1 MPARCPASAS
11 RSLEWPYVEGLRLD
25 EAMHPLT
32 LLTVGLYGEV
42 LPNQNGA
49 PIRLVVPWKYGFK
62 SIKSIVRIRLVER
75 QPVGSWERMQPREYG
90 FYSNVNPEVH
100 HPRWSQARE
109 RRVGEFFR
117 RRTLMFNGYADQVA
131 SLYTGMDLKKNYYVA
146 RAAWT
151 AFDALNAVKRNEA
164 FTPAW
169 SEKPLLK
176 SWQKVKPPLGWPRET
191 DSLCPVCVREAR
203 QEILDGKR
211 DYTVLLTEKIG
222 EIKAQIIERDGKIL
236 MVKDCPLHGHFE
248 DVMAIDPAFFK
259 HLEEAFPGSDIAA
272 HADEKLHNHG
282 SSTIKYGRGAVLTI
296 DLTNRCNMMC
306 DPCFMD
312 ANQVGF
318 VHELS
323 WDDIKT
329 LLDNAISLK
338 PRRQLS
344 VQFSGGE
351 PTLSPYFLDAV
362 RYCKKVGYSS
372 VQAATNGIEF
382 AKSPEF
388 CRAAAEAGLRYVYLQ
403 FDGIGNAANSH
414 RLVGNLFDVKLR
426 AIENLW
432 TAGVDIVPVVTIV
445 NGINNEQ
452 VGRIIQFALDNPR
465 KINFL
470 SFQPVSFTGR
480 DEEVTPERR
489 AAQRYT
495 LSHLA
500 HDVKNQTG
508 LGDPVRDWFP
518 ISFMGTFT
526 DWADLVH
533 GPSAEWGNLT
543 CGCHPN
549 CGVGMAVMI
558 DKETKE
564 ARPVTEFLNADQ
576 LARDLRRV
584 NDAGRGRF
592 LSVAGMALALMKNY
606 DPFKSPTHFKLT
618 DLLKKFDKTFGAT
631 GKDYGRVDGQRT
643 RDDIEKRRAD
653 RWNFLFIAGMWFQDL
668 FNYDFRRT
676 ERCIIPY
683 ATQEGEI
690 SFCAYNT
697 GVGWRNII
705 EKMHMTATLTKWYEE
720 HGRHEIFAGG
730 KQVALDSTAHNL
742 VLDAEAVA
750 AGRQTDLDE
759 AGVARNAREEKLRAR
774 DEAKKRQQEH
784 ERMAELYRQHVL
796 KAEPAPPVVQIQGLG
811 KKKDNVTVTH

>member
-1 MPARCPASAS
+1 MHKPIK
-11 RSLEWPYVEGLRLD
+11 YVEKG
-25 EAMHPLT
+25 LT
-32 LLTVGLYGEV
+32 L
-42 LPNQNGA
+42 
-49 PIRLVVPWKYGFK
+49 
-62 SIKSIVRIRLVER
+62 
-75 QPVGSWERMQPREYG
+75 
-90 FYSNVNPEVH
+90 
-100 HPRWSQARE
+100 
-109 RRVGEFFR
+109 
-117 RRTLMFNGYADQVA
+117 
-131 SLYTGMDLKKNYYVA
+131 VA
-146 RAAWT
+146 RGAWT
-151 AFDALNAVKRNEA
+151 VFDALNSIKPNES

-169 SEKPLLK
+169 SDKPLLK

-211 DYTVLLTEKIG
+211 DYKELLTEKIG
-222 EIKAQIIERDGKIL
+222 EIKATIIERDGKIL
-236 MVKDCPLHGHFE
+236 MVKDCPQHGHFE
-248 DVMAIDPAFFK
+248 DVMAIDAPFFK
-259 HLEEAFPGSDIAA
+259 HLEESYPGSDIRS
-272 HADEKLHNHG
+272 HNDEKLHNHG
-282 SSTIKYGRGAVLTI
+282 SSTIKYGRGAVLTV

-323 WDDIKT
+323 WEEIKT
-329 LLDNAISLK
+329 LLDNAITLK
-338 PRRQLS
+338 PRRQMS

-362 RYCKKVGYSS
+362 RYARKVGYNS

-388 CRAAAEAGLRYVYLQ
+388 ARAAAEAGLRYAYLQ

-432 TAGVDIVPVVTIV
+432 KNGVDIVPVTTIV
-445 NGINNEQ
+445 NGVNNEQ
-452 VGRIIQFALDNPR
+452 VGRIVQFALDNPK
-465 KINFL
+465 KISFL

-480 DEEVTPERR
+480 DEEITPERR

-500 HDVKNQTG
+500 HDVKKQTG
-508 LGDPVRDWFP
+508 IGEPIRDWFP
-518 ISFMGTFT
+518 ISFTSTFG

-533 GPSAEWGNLT
+533 GAQADFGQLS

-564 ARPVTEFLNADQ
+564 AVPVTAFLNAIGMANDVK
-576 LARDLRRV
+576 RV
-584 NDAGRGRF
+584 NDAARGRF
-592 LSVAGMALALMKNY
+592 LSVVGMALALMKNY
-606 DPFKSPTHFKLT
+606 DPFKAPTHFKLT
-618 DLLKKFDKTFGAT
+618 DLMQKFDKTFGAT
-631 GKDYGRVDGQRT
+631 GRDYGKVSGERT
-643 RDDIEKRRAD
+643 MADIEKRRGD

-697 GVGWRNII
+697 GIGWRNII

-720 HGRHEIFAGG
+720 HGRHEIFAGN
-730 KQVALDSTAHNL
+730 KKVALDTTEHSL
-742 VLDAEAVA
+742 KLDADAVA
-750 AGRQTDLDE
+750 KGKQTDLDE
-759 AGVARNAREEKLRAR
+759 KGIAKNAREEKLRAR
-774 DEAKKRQQEH
+774 KAQQENQ
-784 ERMAELYRQHVL
+784 RMAEMYRQVVL
-796 KAEPAPPVVQIQGLG
+796 KEPKPEIATGLQIQGL
-811 KKKDNVTVTH
+811 KKKSDNETLAH